1 MGFRSFNALA
11 KLSTSSYSLK
21 PIDTY
26 TPLPIVDGQS
36 AVDRK
41 QGCMHDDCGE
51 GRASAKCG
59 RIQMETPFLEQVQ
72 RAGLLPPHAGIIDNL
87 RIAQNF
93 RIDT

>member
-1 MGFRSFNALA
+1 
-11 KLSTSSYSLK
+11 
-21 PIDTY
+21 
-26 TPLPIVDGQS
+26 
-36 AVDRK
+36 
-41 QGCMHDDCGE
+41 MHDDCGE